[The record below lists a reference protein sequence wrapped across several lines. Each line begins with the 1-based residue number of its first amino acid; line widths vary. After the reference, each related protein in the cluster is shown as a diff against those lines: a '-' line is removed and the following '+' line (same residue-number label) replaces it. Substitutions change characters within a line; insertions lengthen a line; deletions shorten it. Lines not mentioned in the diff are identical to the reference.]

1 MELRRLRAGLRRLR
15 SNAAFSLIETMIA
28 FALIGITAL
37 VTASGLIAALGI
49 YNSANELRN
58 ACGEASRLLYEAA
71 RSGVD
76 TDIYDPDAPEK
87 GVVTRTGEF
96 SPELS
101 DDNVI
106 DVYAV
111 CVTRS
116 DYMAKNRGIVFYY
129 YESADNG

>member
-1 MELRRLRAGLRRLR
+1 MEFRRLRAGLRRLR
-15 SNAAFSLIETMIA
+15 GNAAFSLIETMIA

-37 VTASGLIAALGI
+37 ITASGLIAALGI
-49 YNSANELRN
+49 YNSANELRKS
-58 ACGEASRLLYEAA
+58 CGEASTLLYEAA
-71 RSGVD
+71 QSGVD
-76 TDIYDPDAPEK
+76 ADIYDPAAPEK
-87 GVVTRTGEF
+87 GVVTRTGDF

-116 DYMAKNRGIVFYY
+116 DYMVKNRGIVFYY

>member
-58 ACGEASRLLYEAA
+58 ACGEASRLLYEAV
-71 RSGVD
+71 RSGEDV
-76 TDIYDPDAPEK
+76 DIYDPDAPEK
-87 GVVTRTGEF
+87 GVVTRTGDF

-116 DYMAKNRGIVFYY
+116 DYMVKNRGIVFYY

>member
-37 VTASGLIAALGI
+37 VTASGMIAALGI

-58 ACGEASRLLYEAA
+58 ACGEASGLLYEAA

-76 TDIYDPDAPEK
+76 ADIYDPDAPEK
-87 GVVTRTGEF
+87 GVVTRTGDF

-116 DYMAKNRGIVFYY
+116 DYMVKNRGIVFYY

>member
-58 ACGEASRLLYEAA
+58 ACGEASGLLYEAA

-76 TDIYDPDAPEK
+76 ADIYDPDAPEK
-87 GVVTRTGEF
+87 GVVTRTGDF

-116 DYMAKNRGIVFYY
+116 DYMVKNRGIVFYY